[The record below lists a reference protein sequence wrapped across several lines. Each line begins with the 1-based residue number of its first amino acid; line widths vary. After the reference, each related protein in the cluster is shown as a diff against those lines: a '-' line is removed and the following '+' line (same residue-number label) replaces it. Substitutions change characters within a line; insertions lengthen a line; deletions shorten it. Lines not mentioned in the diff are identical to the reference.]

1 MRIGAGTAHDVYKVV
16 PTPIGDL
23 RIVASDRGL
32 KEIHWGGRPGEG
44 TPVGALREDRNHPAL
59 LEAEGQLTEYFAG
72 RRKAFTL
79 ELDFQGTDF
88 QKRVWAEL
96 LEIPYGETRSYRDV
110 AVRLGNPN
118 ATRAVGAANGRNP
131 IPIVAPC
138 HRVIGASGDLTGF
151 GGGLDVK
158 RRLLDFERG
167 ALSFDFTR
175 GEGLPAPRE

>member
-1 MRIGAGTAHDVYKVV
+1 VRSESARDVYKVV
-16 PTPIGDL
+16 ATPIGDL
-23 RIVASDRGL
+23 RLVASDRGL
-32 KEIHWGGRPGEG
+32 KEIHWGGRAGVRG
-44 TPVGALREDRNHPAL
+44 SSDAVREDRNHPAL
-59 LEAEGQLTEYFAG
+59 LEAERQLTEYFAG
-72 RRKAFTL
+72 RRRAFTL
-79 ELDFQGTDF
+79 ELDFHGTAF

-96 LEIPYGETRSYRDV
+96 LKIPYGETRSYRDV
-110 AVRLGNPN
+110 AVRLGDAN

-167 ALSFDFTR
+167 ALTFDFAS
-175 GEGLPAPRE
+175 GEGLAAAVE